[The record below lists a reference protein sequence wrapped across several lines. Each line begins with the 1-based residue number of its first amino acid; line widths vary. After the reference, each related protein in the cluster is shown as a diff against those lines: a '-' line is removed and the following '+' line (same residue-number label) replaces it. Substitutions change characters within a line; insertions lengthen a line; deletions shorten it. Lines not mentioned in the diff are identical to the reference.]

1 MLALFSMLKPQSNV
15 DGFFSNHTDEIKKIL
30 PKGFKKQKKILSL
43 VNYQKNEACIH
54 TDNSLMPKNKFNWS
68 SWNFINSND
77 NIPRLTYWM
86 NYLQNLK
93 SKKDYFV
100 SINSSTLI
108 NQKKIIKKIKYSH
121 PVFKY
126 NKEFIFKKLQ
136 EIQGVNN
143 IFYCG
148 AWCGYGFHED
158 GVVSAKNV
166 AKYLI

>member
-1 MLALFSMLKPQSNV
+1 MASP
-15 DGFFSNHTDEIKKIL
+15 
-30 PKGFKKQKKILSL
+30 
-43 VNYQKNEACIH
+43 CIMYIAES
-54 TDNSLMPKNKFNWS
+54 DKKNKISVVFK
-68 SWNFINSND
+68 
-77 NIPRLTYWM
+77 NI
-86 NYLQNLK
+86 
-93 SKKDYFV
+93 SE
-100 SINSSTLI
+100 
-108 NQKKIIKKIKYSH
+108 KIIKKIKYSH